1 MLLNSLNAP
10 ADLAHRLADVTYQ
23 IVALQTL
30 NHAIGKDH
38 PSLTDAIVDAAR
50 DGKSLAG
57 NREFCKI

>member
-30 NHAIGKDH
+30 NHAMETDL
-38 PSLTDAIVDAAR
+38 PPLTDAIFHAAHHRRIACR
-50 DGKSLAG
+50 D
-57 NREFCKI
+57 EFCKI

>member
-30 NHAIGKDH
+30 NHAMGTDH

-50 DGKSLAG
+50 DGKITG
-57 NREFCKI
+57 REQRILQI